1 MHEIKKTGPILSIIV
16 AIAQNNAIGKD
27 NQLLWHISN
36 DLKRFKRLTAGHSV
50 IMGKRTLFSLPSGP
64 LPKRRNIVLSDKLT
78 DCFGG
83 GCETAYSIEDALK
96 KIENETEVFI
106 IGGGQVYEQFLPIAD
121 KLYLTIVEK
130 DFDADTFFSEINFS
144 EWELIEKE
152 IIQDDSSVDFSYRY
166 ETWIRRS

>member
-1 MHEIKKTGPILSIIV
+1 MHEIKKSEPILSIIV

-36 DLKRFKRLTAGHSV
+36 DLKRFKRITAGHSV

-83 GCETAYSIEDALK
+83 GCETAFSIKDALK
-96 KIENETEVFI
+96 KVENETEVFI
-106 IGGGQVYEQFLPIAD
+106 IGGGMVYEQFLPLAD
-121 KLYLTIVEK
+121 KMYLTIVEK
-130 DFDADTFFSEINFS
+130 DFDADTFFSEIDFS

-152 IIQDDSSVDFSYRY
+152 TIQDDSSVDFSYRY
-166 ETWIRRS
+166 ETWLRRR

>member
-1 MHEIKKTGPILSIIV
+1 MLSIIV

-36 DLKRFKRLTAGHSV
+36 DLKRFKRITAGHSV
-50 IMGKRTLFSLPSGP
+50 IMGKRTLLSLPSGP

-83 GCETAYSIEDALK
+83 GCETAFSIEDALK
-96 KIENETEVFI
+96 KVENENEVFI
-106 IGGGQVYEQFLPIAD
+106 IGGGMVYEQFLPLAD
-121 KLYLTIVEK
+121 KMYLTIVEK
-130 DFDADTFFSEINFS
+130 DFDADTFFSEIDFS

-152 IIQDDSSVDFSYRY
+152 TIQDDSSVDFSYRY
-166 ETWIRRS
+166 ETWIRRR

>member
-1 MHEIKKTGPILSIIV
+1 MHELKKSEPILSIIV

-36 DLKRFKRLTAGHSV
+36 DLKRFKRITAGHSV
-50 IMGKRTLFSLPSGP
+50 IMGKRTLLSLPSGP

-83 GCETAYSIEDALK
+83 GCETAFSIEDALK
-96 KIENETEVFI
+96 KVENENEVFI
-106 IGGGQVYEQFLPIAD
+106 IGGGMVYEQFLPLAD
-121 KLYLTIVEK
+121 KMYLTIVEK
-130 DFDADTFFSEINFS
+130 DFDADTFFSEIDFS

-152 IIQDDSSVDFSYRY
+152 TIQDDSSVDFSYRY
-166 ETWIRRS
+166 ETWIRRR

>member
-36 DLKRFKRLTAGHSV
+36 DLRRFKRLTAGHSV

>member
-166 ETWIRRS
+166 ETWIRRR